1 MPMSARGHAQATLH
15 DRDTP
20 AGHVARMKVLLLS
33 TRPLGAAEID
43 RVLLSGL
50 HPSAV
55 DVCPS
60 VNLALTRLETFP
72 PDLVIVNLP
81 EDEAGNAVRQLQARN
96 PRIPMVVVAPAS
108 GLDED
113 AERPSNGSA
122 HVAAG
127 HNGTTTG
134 ADSDVDVLTRT
145 NPEALPPTPV
155 AETRIT
161 NAALAEAREQL
172 DSLAQGGVTDAL
184 DAETRWMLYEV
195 ASIGHVSTTL
205 EGDILASNDVAAQ
218 LLGHF
223 SPDALEAAGEMP
235 RPLLQAAGPYS
246 QRPSRFELC
255 LQHGVDGP
263 LHWIVGLA
271 LPQGGSPATVTWF
284 LIDVSEQRLQARRAR
299 FLRRMDALTHVLS
312 AATAECAT
320 LVDTGSR
327 ALSTARARIEDD
339 VDVEHA
345 MQALSRTQAVL
356 AQLAGFARRRARRPA
371 LRDLRALLD
380 QISPVLVHVTGDD
393 VTWTMATGD
402 EPLYASLDSS
412 ELEQCMTAIV
422 TQGREALP
430 LGGQMKLSLM
440 PMVQEGT
447 IGDGRG
453 ARPEIVIAIEL
464 QGYGLQPVVVPP
476 TVLTQVMRLGAEFV
490 HEQPD
495 HLTNRLILRLPRVF
509 LTA

>member
-1 MPMSARGHAQATLH
+1 M
-15 DRDTP
+15 
-20 AGHVARMKVLLLS
+20 
-33 TRPLGAAEID
+33 
-43 RVLLSGL
+43 
-50 HPSAV
+50 
-55 DVCPS
+55 
-60 VNLALTRLETFP
+60 
-72 PDLVIVNLP
+72 
-81 EDEAGNAVRQLQARN
+81 
-96 PRIPMVVVAPAS
+96 
-108 GLDED
+108 
-113 AERPSNGSA
+113 
-122 HVAAG
+122 
-127 HNGTTTG
+127 
-134 ADSDVDVLTRT
+134 
-145 NPEALPPTPV
+145 
-155 AETRIT
+155 
-161 NAALAEAREQL
+161 
-172 DSLAQGGVTDAL
+172 TDAL
-184 DAETRWMLYEV
+184 DAETRWLLYEV

-255 LQHGVDGP
+255 LQHGPDGL

-271 LPQGGSPATVTWF
+271 LPQGGAPATVTWF

-327 ALSTARARIEDD
+327 ALSTARAKISDD
-339 VDVEHA
+339 VDVEQA

-393 VTWTMATGD
+393 VTWTMSTGD

-430 LGGQMKLSLM
+430 LGG
-440 PMVQEGT
+440 PDEAVA
-447 IGDGRG
+447 DRDHAGRHASKRAAAPG
-453 ARPEIVIAIEL
+453 R
-464 QGYGLQPVVVPP
+464 
-476 TVLTQVMRLGAEFV
+476 RS
-490 HEQPD
+490 
-495 HLTNRLILRLPRVF
+495 
-509 LTA
+509 

>member
-1 MPMSARGHAQATLH
+1 
-15 DRDTP
+15 
-20 AGHVARMKVLLLS
+20 MKVLLLS

-60 VNLALTRLETFP
+60 VTLALSRLDSFP

-81 EDEAGNAVRQLQARN
+81 ERDAGDAVRRLQARS
-96 PRIPMVVVAPAS
+96 PRLPIVVVAPPLE
-108 GLDED
+108 LDEP
-113 AERPSNGSA
+113 AEHGPWMPSGA
-122 HVAAG
+122 PVAG
-127 HNGTTTG
+127 DTT
-134 ADSDVDVLTRT
+134 V
-145 NPEALPPTPV
+145 PTPIPTRHRRADPPAPARRV
-155 AETRIT
+155 ASEPKDQIT
-161 NAALAEAREQL
+161 NAALANAREEL
-172 DSLAQGGVTDAL
+172 EVLARGGVTDAL
-184 DAETRWMLYEV
+184 DAETRWLLYEV

-205 EGDILASNDVAAQ
+205 DGDILASNDVAAQ

-235 RPLLQAAGPYS
+235 RPLLQAAGHFA

-255 LQHGVDGP
+255 LQHGEDGP

-271 LPQGGSPATVTWF
+271 LPQGGIPTTVTWF

-312 AATAECAT
+312 AATAECAM

-327 ALSTARARIEDD
+327 ALSTARARISDD
-339 VDVEHA
+339 VDVEQA

-356 AQLAGFARRRARRPA
+356 TQLAGFARRRARRPA

-402 EPLYASLDSS
+402 EPLYASLDAS

-430 LGGQMKLSLM
+430 LGGQMKLSLAGTM
-440 PMVQEGT
+440 QEGAGRRRPRRQA
-447 IGDGRG
+447 GDRDRHRAAGLRPAARGRAADG
-453 ARPEIVIAIEL
+453 ADAGDAAGRRV
-464 QGYGLQPVVVPP
+464 Q
-476 TVLTQVMRLGAEFV
+476 

-495 HLTNRLILRLPRVF
+495 HLTTRLVMRLPRVF
-509 LTA
+509 VTGTDRAGLQAQGSVA

>member
-1 MPMSARGHAQATLH
+1 
-15 DRDTP
+15 
-20 AGHVARMKVLLLS
+20 
-33 TRPLGAAEID
+33 
-43 RVLLSGL
+43 
-50 HPSAV
+50 V
-55 DVCPS
+55 D
-60 VNLALTRLETFP
+60 LALTRLETFP

-81 EDEAGNAVRQLQARN
+81 EGEAGNAVRRLQARS
-96 PRIPMVVVAPAS
+96 PRIPMVVVAPAAE
-108 GLDED
+108 LEEH
-113 AERPSNGSA
+113 AERPANGA
-122 HVAAG
+122 AQVAAG
-127 HNGTTTG
+127 HNGTNAT
-134 ADSDVDVLTRT
+134 ADIDADLLTRT
-145 NPEALPPTPV
+145 TPETTPSPG

-161 NAALAEAREQL
+161 NAVLAEAREQL

-184 DAETRWMLYEV
+184 DAETRWLLYEV

-223 SPDALEAAGEMP
+223 SPDALEAAGQMP

-402 EPLYASLDSS
+402 EPIYASLDSS

-440 PMVQEGT
+440 PTVQEGT
-447 IGDGRG
+447 LEDGRG
-453 ARPEIVIAIEL
+453 ARPEIVITIEL

-476 TVLTQVMRLGAEFV
+476 TVQTQLMRLGAEFV

-495 HLTNRLILRLPRVF
+495 HLTNRLVLRLPRVF

>member
-1 MPMSARGHAQATLH
+1 
-15 DRDTP
+15 
-20 AGHVARMKVLLLS
+20 MKVLLLS

-50 HPSAV
+50 NPSAV

-60 VNLALTRLETFP
+60 VNLALTRLENFP

-81 EDEAGNAVRQLQARN
+81 EGEADSAVRRLQSHS
-96 PRIPMVVVAPAS
+96 PTIPMVVVAPS
-108 GLDED
+108 ERGEF
-113 AERPSNGSA
+113 AERSTDAGGAQMAVGQNAADGSA
-122 HVAAG
+122 NVL
-127 HNGTTTG
+127 
-134 ADSDVDVLTRT
+134 DVDLLTRLA
-145 NPEALPPTPV
+145 PDSAPAPAV
-155 AETRIT
+155 AESHIT
-161 NAALAEAREQL
+161 NAALAEAREEL
-172 DSLAQGGVTDAL
+172 DSLAQAGVTDAL
-184 DAETRWMLYEV
+184 DAETRWLLYEV

-223 SPDALEAAGEMP
+223 SPDALEAAGAMP

-284 LIDVSEQRLQARRAR
+284 LIDVSEHRLQARRAR

-327 ALSTARARIEDD
+327 ALSTARSRIADD
-339 VDVEHA
+339 VDVEQA

-393 VTWTMATGD
+393 VTWTMSTGE

-430 LGGQMKLSLM
+430 LGGQMKLSLTST
-440 PMVQEGT
+440 VQEGT
-447 IGDGRG
+447 VEDGRG

-476 TVLTQVMRLGAEFV
+476 TVQTQIMRLGADFV

-509 LTA
+509 LTGP

>member
-1 MPMSARGHAQATLH
+1 
-15 DRDTP
+15 
-20 AGHVARMKVLLLS
+20 MKVLLLS
-33 TRPLGAAEID
+33 TRPLGAADID

-60 VNLALTRLETFP
+60 VSLALTRLETFP
-72 PDLVIVNLP
+72 PDLVIINLP
-81 EDEAGNAVRQLQARN
+81 EGEAENAVHRLQARN
-96 PRIPMVVVAPAS
+96 PRLPMVVVAAPS
-108 GLDED
+108 GLDGFADQSVEAGGAQAA
-113 AERPSNGSA
+113 AEHNGSEA
-122 HVAAG
+122 
-127 HNGTTTG
+127 G
-134 ADSDVDVLTRT
+134 ADVDVDVLTRAA
-145 NPEALPPTPV
+145 PEASHPSPV
-155 AETRIT
+155 AESHIT

-172 DSLAQGGVTDAL
+172 DSLTQGGVTDAL
-184 DAETRWMLYEV
+184 DAETRWLLYEV

-271 LPQGGSPATVTWF
+271 LPQGGAPATVTWF

-320 LVDTGSR
+320 LVDTSSR
-327 ALSTARARIEDD
+327 ALSTARSRMSDD
-339 VDVEHA
+339 VDIEEA

-393 VTWTMATGD
+393 VTWTMSTGD
-402 EPLYASLDSS
+402 EPIYASLDSS

-422 TQGREALP
+422 TLGREALP
-430 LGGQMKLSLM
+430 LGGQMKLSLT
-440 PMVQEGT
+440 PTVQEGT
-447 IGDGRG
+447 TEDGRG

-476 TVLTQVMRLGAEFV
+476 TLQTQVMRVGAEFA

-495 HLTNRLILRLPRVF
+495 HLTNRLVLRLPRVF

>member
-1 MPMSARGHAQATLH
+1 
-15 DRDTP
+15 
-20 AGHVARMKVLLLS
+20 MKVLLLS
-33 TRPLGAAEID
+33 PRPLGAAEID

-60 VNLALTRLETFP
+60 VNLTLTRLDDFP

-81 EDEAGNAVRQLQARN
+81 ERDAGDAVRRLQARS
-96 PRIPMVVVAPAS
+96 PGLPIVVVAPPRE
-108 GLDED
+108 LD
-113 AERPSNGSA
+113 GSA
-122 HVAAG
+122 DGAMDASDATATG
-127 HNGTTTG
+127 EFTGTDGST
-134 ADSDVDVLTRT
+134 DLDVDVQTRT
-145 NPEALPPTPV
+145 APGATRPPAATD
-155 AETRIT
+155 THIT
-161 NAALAEAREQL
+161 NAALADARGAL
-172 DSLAQGGVTDAL
+172 DSLARGGVTDAL
-184 DAETRWMLYEV
+184 DAETRWLLYEV

-223 SPDALEAAGEMP
+223 SPDALETAGEMP
-235 RPLLQAAGPYS
+235 PPLLQAAGPFS

-255 LQHGVDGP
+255 LQHGQDGL

-284 LIDVSEQRLQARRAR
+284 LIDVSELRLQARRAR

-327 ALSTARARIEDD
+327 ALATARSRISDD
-339 VDVEHA
+339 VDIEQA

-380 QISPVLVHVTGDD
+380 QISPMLVHVTGDD
-393 VTWTMATGD
+393 VTWTMSTGD
-402 EPLYASLDSS
+402 EPLYASLDAS
-412 ELEQCMTAIV
+412 ELEQCMTAVV
-422 TQGREALP
+422 TLGRDSLP
-430 LGGQMKLSLM
+430 LGGQMKLSLAATM
-440 PMVQEGT
+440 QEGAL
-447 IGDGRG
+447 DEGRS

-464 QGYGLQPVVVPP
+464 QGYGLQPIVVPP
-476 TVLTQVMRLGAEFV
+476 SLPAQVMRLGAEFV
-490 HEQPD
+490 HQQPD
-495 HLTNRLILRLPRVF
+495 HLTNRLVLRLPRVF
-509 LTA
+509 LTGN

>member
-1 MPMSARGHAQATLH
+1 
-15 DRDTP
+15 
-20 AGHVARMKVLLLS
+20 MKVLLLS

-72 PDLVIVNLP
+72 PDLVIINLP
-81 EDEAGNAVRQLQARN
+81 EAKRATRCVGCRHEARGSRWWWSRRRPGSTSPLTRPWMAAARK
-96 PRIPMVVVAPAS
+96 VT
-108 GLDED
+108 
-113 AERPSNGSA
+113 AEHNGSD
-122 HVAAG
+122 
-127 HNGTTTG
+127 
-134 ADSDVDVLTRT
+134 ADADVDVEVLTRSAPDAT
-145 NPEALPPTPV
+145 RPSPA
-155 AETRIT
+155 AETHIT
-161 NAALAEAREQL
+161 NAALAEAREEL
-172 DSLAQGGVTDAL
+172 DSLARGGVTDAL
-184 DAETRWMLYEV
+184 DAETRWLLYEV

-255 LQHGVDGP
+255 LQHGPDGP

-271 LPQGGSPATVTWF
+271 LPQGGAPATVTWF

-327 ALSTARARIEDD
+327 ALSTARAKISDD
-339 VDVEHA
+339 VDVEQA

-356 AQLAGFARRRARRPA
+356 AQLAGFARRRSRRPA

-393 VTWTMATGD
+393 VTWTMSTGD

-430 LGGQMKLSLM
+430 LGGQMKLSLTAT
-440 PMVQEGT
+440 VQEGT
-447 IGDGRG
+447 LEEARG

-476 TVLTQVMRLGAEFV
+476 TVQTQVMRLGAEFV

-495 HLTNRLILRLPRVF
+495 HLTNRLVLRLPRVF
-509 LTA
+509 LTGT